1 MKKLSKHFNQVH
13 QKEIKAD
20 LFARRKWTD
29 KETMEEICIA
39 SDISSKVNDDIPTI
53 ASFLAGKNIFITG
66 GTGFLG
72 TVLIERLL
80 SATDDIGNIY
90 VLIRGKNGFS
100 PELRIKRMM
109 SKTVS
114 IGVKQKTIKFLTWFV
129 RANLRRFLFKW
140 QLLSMI
146 FANKK
151 PVVSRFLNS
160 SAVSWQS

>member
-1 MKKLSKHFNQVH
+1 
-13 QKEIKAD
+13 
-20 LFARRKWTD
+20 
-29 KETMEEICIA
+29 MEEICIA

-114 IGVKQKTIKFLTWFV
+114 IGVKQKTIKFLT
-129 RANLRRFLFKW
+129 
-140 QLLSMI
+140 
-146 FANKK
+146 
-151 PVVSRFLNS
+151 
-160 SAVSWQS
+160 